1 MSDLRDL
8 YQQVIV
14 DHQRKPRNFRR
25 LERPVASAE
34 GFNPLCGDRVS
45 VELALEDD
53 VIRDIAFQGAGCA
66 ISVASA
72 SMMTEALK
80 GRSVA
85 EAQAAFDRFHAMLTG
100 AEETEAAAALGKLQ
114 VFAGVREFP
123 SRIKCATLP
132 WHALRAALA
141 GRREPVCTE

>member
-14 DHQRKPRNFRR
+14 DHDRKPRNFRR
-25 LERPVASAE
+25 LERATASAE
-34 GFNPLCGDRVS
+34 GYNPLCGDRVA
-45 VELALEDD
+45 VEIELGDD
-53 VIRDIAFQGAGCA
+53 VIRDVGFQGVGCA
-66 ISVASA
+66 ISKASA

-85 EAQAAFDRFHAMLTG
+85 EAEAEFDRFHAVVTG
-100 AEETEAAAALGKLQ
+100 GAGAADTAALGKLA
-114 VFAGVREFP
+114 VFGGVREFP

-132 WHALRAALA
+132 WHALRAALG